1 MAKCSVLAR
10 CKGASANVA
19 DESER
24 VFLRPSNAVVYCAI
38 DTLISVQA
46 KDLAGFSTFLE
57 SLTEAGIP
65 CVWSTGRTRIQLDA
79 TIRKFGHGHPFLAE
93 GGCGVYIPEDYF
105 HLKPSS
111 RTMRLG
117 RFTCIPVATLLPAA
131 AGALEDIAEETGI
144 AVVPLS
150 ALTPREL
157 SQNVGLPQK
166 EAELL
171 RQRDFDELF
180 FFAGAS
186 DADIQIF
193 TEAAAKKKVAVRQ
206 REIFWSLSIGADVR
220 KCVRELSALFERSMR
235 NRPFNVALGTLEE
248 SRELFPACDRVILLK
263 GGPELEHAESGSER
277 RQALELELPS
287 AGVWERALEA
297 IQTRKF

>member
-1 MAKCSVLAR
+1 
-10 CKGASANVA
+10 
-19 DESER
+19 
-24 VFLRPSNAVVYCAI
+24 LRPSNAVVYCAI
-38 DTLISVQA
+38 DSLISVQA
-46 KDLAGFSTFLE
+46 KGLAGFSTFLE

-93 GGCGVYIPEDYF
+93 GGCGAYIPEDYF

-117 RFTCIPVATLLPAA
+117 RFTCIPVAALLPAA
-131 AGALEDIAEETGI
+131 SGKLEDIAEETGI

-150 ALTPREL
+150 SLSPREL

-186 DADIQIF
+186 DAEIQNF
-193 TEAAAKKKVAVRQ
+193 VEVAAKQKAAVRQ
-206 REIFWSLSIGADVR
+206 REIFWALSIGADIR
-220 KCVRELSALFERSMR
+220 KCVGELSALFERSMR

-263 GGPELEHAESGSER
+263 DGPEVEHAESGSER
-277 RQALELELPS
+277 RQALELELSS
-287 AGVWERALEA
+287 ADVWERALEA

>member
-1 MAKCSVLAR
+1 VS
-10 CKGASANVA
+10 
-19 DESER
+19 
-24 VFLRPSNAVVYCAI
+24 FLRPSNAVVYCAI
-38 DTLISVQA
+38 DSLISVQA

-65 CVWSTGRTRIQLDA
+65 CVWSTSRTRIQLDMA
-79 TIRKFGHGHPFLAE
+79 IRKFGHGHPFLGE

-111 RTMRLG
+111 QTMRLG

-131 AGALEDIAEETGI
+131 VGALEDIAEETGI

-150 ALTPREL
+150 ALSPREL
-157 SQNVGLPQK
+157 SQNAGLPQK

-186 DADIQIF
+186 DTDIETF
-193 TEAAAKKKVAVRQ
+193 AEAAAKKKAALRH
-206 REIFWSLSIGADVR
+206 REIFWSLSIGADMR

-235 NRPFNVALGTLEE
+235 NRPFNVALGTMEE
-248 SRELFPACDRVILLK
+248 SRELFPACDRAILLK
-263 GGPELEHAESGSER
+263 NGPEVEHAESGSER
-277 RQALELELPS
+277 RQALELEVSS
-287 AGVWERALEA
+287 ANVWERALEA

>member
-1 MAKCSVLAR
+1 
-10 CKGASANVA
+10 
-19 DESER
+19 
-24 VFLRPSNAVVYCAI
+24 LRPSNAVVYCAI
-38 DTLISVQA
+38 DRLISVQA

-57 SLTEAGIP
+57 SLAEAGIP

-79 TIRKFGHGHPFLAE
+79 TIRKFGHGHPFLGE
-93 GGCGVYIPEDYF
+93 GGCGAYIPEDYF

-131 AGALEDIAEETGI
+131 AGELEDIAEETGI
-144 AVVPLS
+144 EVVPLS
-150 ALTPREL
+150 ALSPREL
-157 SQNVGLPQK
+157 SQNTGLPQK

-186 DADIQIF
+186 DADIQTF
-193 TEAAAKKKVAVRQ
+193 TEAAAKKKSAVR
-206 REIFWSLSIGADVR
+206 RCEIFWSISIGADVR

-235 NRPFNVALGTLEE
+235 NRPFNVAIGT
-248 SRELFPACDRVILLK
+248 SDNARELFAACDRAILLK
-263 GGPELEHAESGSER
+263 EQPDAEHAESGSEK
-277 RQALELELPS
+277 RQALELELFSPD
-287 AGVWERALEA
+287 VWERALEA